1 MFPGFQN
8 VFMGGGGFQQQPQTF
23 EECFSCFSMAVSG
36 RDKTLEEGDK
46 ILLPPSALHTLA
58 GMNVEYPML
67 FKLTNIALQK
77 STHCGV
83 LEFSAEEGRCY
94 IPFWMMQNL
103 MLNEGALITVTNVT
117 LPKAK
122 FVKFRAQS
130 CDFLEISN
138 PRAVLEKTLR
148 KYTCVTVGD
157 QICIQYLGKNHY
169 LEVREV
175 DPGGAASIIETDC
188 NVDFDEPVGYK
199 ESKYAEYE
207 RAAAEKKRQQ
217 ETGAGVAGEG
227 QGTPPQKRVLQKAEQ
242 EEEVE
247 QKPTFVPFA
256 GNARRIDGKSIASDT
271 STSTSAESSKDTA
284 GGSEESQAPKQQYY
298 TAPARKSL
306 VGKKWSKTGS
316 TMSAFGGKG
325 NSLK

>member
-1 MFPGFQN
+1 MFGLQN
-8 VFMGGGGFQQQPQTF
+8 VFLGGGLIPPQQQTF
-23 EECFSCFSMAVSG
+23 EECFSCFSVAVSG
-36 RDKTLEEGDK
+36 RDTSLEEGDK

-67 FKLTNIALQK
+67 FKLTNMALQR

-103 MLNEGALITVTNVT
+103 MLNEGALITVKNVT

-157 QICIQYLGKNHY
+157 QICIQYLEKKYY

-188 NVDFDEPVGYK
+188 NVDFEEPVGYK
-199 ESKYAEYE
+199 DSKYAQYE
-207 RAAAEKKRQQ
+207 REAAEKKKAQRI
-217 ETGAGVAGEG
+217 ED
-227 QGTPPQKRVLQKAEQ
+227 QKDSSATIEKPKRNLQKAEIKEK
-242 EEEVE
+242 EEDIKEE
-247 QKPTFVPFA
+247 FVPFK
-256 GNARRIDGKSIASDT
+256 GNAKRIDGKST
-271 STSTSAESSKDTA
+271 SSEKEANQKDSSKLDNSNGTT
-284 GGSEESQAPKQQYY
+284 GSESQYY
-298 TAPARKSL
+298 VAPARKSL
-306 VGKKWSKTGS
+306 IGKKYSKTG
-316 TMSAFGGKG
+316 TKMSAFAGKG

>member
-36 RDKTLEEGDK
+36 RDNSLEEGDK

-67 FKLTNIALQK
+67 FKLTNLALQR

-157 QICIQYLGKNHY
+157 QICIQYLGKNHF

-199 ESKYAEYE
+199 DSKYAEYE
-207 RAAAEKKRQQ
+207 RVAAEKKRQHQ
-217 ETGAGVAGEG
+217 NGTGAAGEG
-227 QGTPPQKRVLQKAEQ
+227 LTQDTPPQKRILQKAEQ
-242 EEEVE
+242 VDEVE
-247 QKPTFVPFA
+247 EKPTFVPFA
-256 GNARRIDGKSIASDT
+256 GSAKRIDGKSVTTDSSAST
-271 STSTSAESSKDTA
+271 TAENSKVATESS
-284 GGSEESQAPKQQYY
+284 APQQQYY

>member
-1 MFPGFQN
+1 
-8 VFMGGGGFQQQPQTF
+8 
-23 EECFSCFSMAVSG
+23 MAVSG
-36 RDKTLEEGDK
+36 RDNSLEEGDK

-67 FKLTNIALQK
+67 FKLTNLALQK
-77 STHCGV
+77 TTHCGV

-130 CDFLEISN
+130 CEFLEISN

-157 QICIQYLGKNHY
+157 QICIHYLGKNHY

-199 ESKYAEYE
+199 DSKYAEFE
-207 RAAAEKKRQQ
+207 RVAAEKKRQQ
-217 ETGAGVAGEG
+217 QNGTGSSGDEKA
-227 QGTPPQKRVLQKAEQ
+227 TTPQKRVLQKAEQ
-242 EEEVE
+242 EDDVE

-256 GNARRIDGKSIASDT
+256 GSAKRIDGKAIASSSNVN
-271 STSTSAESSKDTA
+271 STAENNTA
-284 GGSEESQAPKQQYY
+284 PGCNQRSDAPKQQYY